1 MHTADRLIKV
11 LYLYTFN
18 HQFMKRYLI
27 LFFLLLPVALMAQ
40 KITVEEYI
48 ETYKD
53 IAMKEM
59 KDHKIPAS
67 ITLAQGIIESG
78 AGNSALA
85 REAKNHFGIKCHKG
99 WTGKTYTMDD
109 DEKDEC
115 FRKYKKAEDSYR
127 DHSEFLTSR
136 PRYADLFKLDIM
148 DYEGWAKGLKAA
160 GYATSPTYATALINR
175 IKMNKLYLYDQLAM
189 GKITEKQ
196 LKKLMNGEEE
206 PSSKKGEPKKGE
218 AKKVPVVSTELEL
231 AYSPVDRSVFEL
243 VDMTAEK
250 RFIYENNGV
259 RFVYAKEGETPE
271 SLSKEFGIKQKK
283 LCKYNLI
290 TRPEEAIF
298 HSGDVVYLEQLRK
311 RNWKAK
317 RHFVEEGETVRD
329 IALRYAVRPETI
341 VKRNKLDEGVPLQV
355 GQKIRLR

>member
-1 MHTADRLIKV
+1 MTV
-11 LYLYTFN
+11 LLKFCIFTLSKP
-18 HQFMKRYLI
+18 MTMRKR
-27 LFFLLLPVALMAQ
+27 FFLLLLLLPLTLMAQ

-175 IKMNKLYLYDQLAM
+175 IRMNKLYLYDQLAM
-189 GKITEKQ
+189 GLITEKE
-196 LKKLMNGEEE
+196 LKKQLNSGEV
-206 PSSKKGEPKKGE
+206 S
-218 AKKVPVVSTELEL
+218 VPVSGTATVVSTELEL
-231 AYSPVDRSVFEL
+231 AFTPTDRSLYEL
-243 VDMTAEK
+243 VDMTKDK
-250 RFIYENNGV
+250 RFIYENNHV

-271 SLSKEFGIKQKK
+271 TLAKEFGIRKKK

-290 TRPEEAIF
+290 TRPDEAVF
-298 HSGDVVYLEQLRK
+298 HQGDVVYLEQLRK

-317 RHFVEEGETVRD
+317 KYITEGGETVRD
-329 IALRYAVRPETI
+329 LALRFAVRPEKI
-341 VKRNKLDEGVPLQV
+341 IKRNDLEPNVVLKP
-355 GQKIRLR
+355 GQKIKLR

>member
-1 MHTADRLIKV
+1 MYFYILNSPKV
-11 LYLYTFN
+11 ML
-18 HQFMKRYLI
+18 KRI
-27 LFFLLLPVALMAQ
+27 ILLLLFAPVALMAQ

-109 DEKDEC
+109 DAKDEC

-127 DHSEFLTSR
+127 DHSEFLSTRS
-136 PRYADLFKLDIM
+136 RYADLFKLNIM

-175 IKMNKLYLYDQLAM
+175 IKLNKLYLYDQLAM
-189 GKITEKQ
+189 GLISEKE
-196 LKKLMNGEEE
+196 LKKRMGDNND
-206 PSSKKGEPKKGE
+206 
-218 AKKVPVVSTELEL
+218 AVVNTASTGLEL
-231 AYSPVDRSVFEL
+231 AFSPSDRSVFEL
-243 VDMTAEK
+243 VDMTEDK
-250 RFIYENNGV
+250 RFIYENNHV
-259 RFVYAKEGETPE
+259 RFIYAKEGETPE
-271 SLSKEFGIKQKK
+271 SLAKELGIRKKK

-290 TRPEEAIF
+290 KRPDEMVF
-298 HSGDVVYLEQLRK
+298 HQGDVVYLEQLRK
-311 RNWKAK
+311 KNWKAK
-317 RHFVEEGETVRD
+317 KYITMGGETVRD
-329 IALRYAVRPETI
+329 IALRFAVRPEKI
-341 VKRNKLDEGVPLQV
+341 MKRNHLEEGVPLKA
-355 GQKIRLR
+355 GQKIKLR